1 MKSER
6 ALVVAEAAIT
16 LLAERGMRGLTHRAV
31 DEEAGLPPG
40 STSNLARTRSALLE
54 LALERLAEIEGAVF
68 EPLLG
73 TTERAATGVEPVAP
87 GPGPGTAGHAPP
99 GGHAAPGPE
108 HAPPGGH
115 IAPGPVPDR
124 GPDSEPESG
133 HEESLGPVTPGALA
147 EMTAQALWAQLTVDR
162 RRTVARYELAL
173 EATRRPELRRI
184 YDAAGA
190 RFRTLAVA
198 VLTAAGSPDPV
209 RHGRQMV
216 AYGEG
221 VIFDAIAGA
230 GAEPTLDDLRL
241 GVGEVL
247 AGMLGSAP
255 ADAEFTRP

>member
-73 TTERAATGVEPVAP
+73 ATERAATGVEPVAP

-99 GGHAAPGPE
+99 GGH
-108 HAPPGGH
+108 

-124 GPDSEPESG
+124 GPEPESG
-133 HEESLGPVTPGALA
+133 HEESLGPVIPGALA

-198 VLTAAGSPDPV
+198 VLTAAGSTDPV

-255 ADAEFTRP
+255 AGAESVRP